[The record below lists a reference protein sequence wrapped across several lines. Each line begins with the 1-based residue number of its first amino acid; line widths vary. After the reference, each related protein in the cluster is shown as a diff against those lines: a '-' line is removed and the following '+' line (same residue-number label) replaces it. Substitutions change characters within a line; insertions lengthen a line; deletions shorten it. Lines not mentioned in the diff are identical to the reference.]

1 MTVPLTCLAIV
12 AFLPYVCAW
21 TGGYFRYRQF
31 GTIDNR
37 NPRNQQAAM
46 DGIGARAQA
55 AQANAW
61 EALPF
66 FTAAVVVSHL
76 TGASPG
82 KAAVLSEVFVVT
94 RILHP
99 ILYLADLDVLR
110 SLVFVIGFGCVVG
123 LFLIAA

>member
-1 MTVPLTCLAIV
+1 MTIPFLCLAIV

-31 GTIDNR
+31 GTLDNK
-37 NPRNQQAAM
+37 NPRPQQAATE
-46 DGIGARAQA
+46 GLGARAYA

-76 TGASPG
+76 GGASPS
-82 KAAVLSEVFVVT
+82 KAALLSEVFVAT
-94 RILHP
+94 RLLHP
-99 ILYLADLDVLR
+99 ILYLADRDVLR
-110 SLVFVIGFGCVVG
+110 SLVFLVGFGCVVG